1 MGRLLE
7 FVAVSFFHLHPYI
20 DFHFDNNI
28 GMMIQPFCLMQQKAK
43 SDWLEKEIF
52 EMEMIYDA

>member
-20 DFHFDNNI
+20 DFDFEKYIDR
-28 GMMIQPFCLMQQKAK
+28 MLQPFCLMQQKANLIGLK
-43 SDWLEKEIF
+43 KKFFKWT
-52 EMEMIYDA
+52 